1 MWSKKNAF
9 LRFPKLVINV
19 PTNLFFMNEKLL
31 QFIWQFQYFSK
42 SDLRSTNGETLTIT
56 KCGSLNKN
64 QGPDFLD
71 AIITIDT
78 IQLAGN
84 IEVHYKASDWV
95 KHQHQ
100 TDTNYN
106 NTILHVV
113 WVNDISITTQKGNT
127 IPTLELDGRVPKITL
142 ERYHLMM
149 ENPLIPCQNI
159 VLPTLDEL
167 GWLSWKERLVAE
179 RLQRKSLKVL
189 AHLEQT
195 KQHWEEVFWVMIAS
209 NFGITV
215 NAELFEQVAKSISIT
230 ILAKHKNQIHQI
242 EALLLGQ
249 ANLLQGS
256 FTDDYAILLQK
267 EYQFLKKKYQ
277 LQPITIQPHFLRMR
291 PANFPTI
298 RLVQLAMLIHNSV
311 HLFSK
316 IKEQKTLQDVNALF
330 QVTAND
336 YWQSHYQFDKP
347 TAISIKNLG
356 VSTIDNLL
364 INTVVPVLFAY
375 GLYMQDEAIKEKA
388 ILWLQHTKK
397 EINYIT
403 KAWQNVGIS
412 SSSAFDTQSLIELT
426 KNYCNQKR
434 CLQCAVGNKI
444 FKIEKFTT

>member
-1 MWSKKNAF
+1 
-9 LRFPKLVINV
+9 
-19 PTNLFFMNEKLL
+19 MNEKLL

-42 SDLRSTNGETLTIT
+42 GNLLTTNLEPLTIT
-56 KCGSLNKN
+56 KCGSLNNN

-71 AIITIDT
+71 AIITIEG
-78 IQLAGN
+78 IQFAGN
-84 IEVHYKASDWV
+84 IEVHYKASDWI

-113 WVNDISITTQKGNT
+113 WVNDISITTLNGNL
-127 IPTLELDGRVPKITL
+127 IPTLVLDGRVPRITL
-142 ERYHLMM
+142 ERYQLMM

-159 VLPTLDEL
+159 VLPTIDEL

-209 NFGITV
+209 NFGMTV
-215 NAELFEQVAKSISIT
+215 NAELFEQVAQSISIT

-249 ANLLQGS
+249 ANLLQGN

-267 EYQFLKKKYQ
+267 EYHFLKKKYQ
-277 LQPITIQPHFLRMR
+277 LKSITIQPHFLRMR

-316 IKEQKTLQDVNALF
+316 IKEQSTVQDVSALF

-336 YWQSHYQFDKP
+336 YWQTHYQFDKP
-347 TAISIKNLG
+347 TTISKKNLG
-356 VSTIDNLL
+356 ANSIDNLL

-388 ILWLQHTKK
+388 LQWLQNIKK
-397 EINYIT
+397 ETNYIT

-412 SSSAFDTQSLIELT
+412 INSAFDSQSLIELT
-426 KNYCNQKR
+426 KNYCIQKR

-444 FKIEKFTT
+444 FKVEKFTK